1 MADLIPGTRAAE
13 ATLAATQTARWVA
26 VQHVTWDEK
35 MLDDIAAKAPDGS
48 LIDASFDTLEVAVW
62 VAGELAQSL
71 QTLGYLGRAAR
82 NLTP

>member
-1 MADLIPGTRAAE
+1 MANLTPGTRAAE

-26 VQHVTWDEK
+26 VQRATWDEQV
-35 MLDDIAAKAPDGS
+35 LDDMAANAPAGN
-48 LIDASFDTLEVAVW
+48 LIDASADTLLLAVW

>member
-1 MADLIPGTRAAE
+1 MK
-13 ATLAATQTARWVA
+13 TARWVS
-26 VQHVTWDEK
+26 VQRATWDEQV
-35 MLDDIAAKAPDGS
+35 LDAIGAVAPSGS
-48 LIDASFDTLEVAVW
+48 LIDASADTLMVAVW